1 MKLSEKHIKI
11 VELLLND
18 NISLEKL
25 SFNIEVSEKTI
36 LNSIQQLNHYF
47 DGLVVISKY
56 HRTLTLY
63 IKKEQAFF
71 NHFEDLVRNNEEN
84 NFSNYNAMVD
94 IFFQ

>member
-36 LNSIQQLNHYF
+36 LNYIKQINHYF

-56 HRTLTLY
+56 HRTLNALY
-63 IKKEQAFF
+63 
-71 NHFEDLVRNNEEN
+71 
-84 NFSNYNAMVD
+84 
-94 IFFQ
+94 

>member
-36 LNSIQQLNHYF
+36 LNYIKQINHYF

-56 HRTLTLY
+56 H
-63 IKKEQAFF
+63 
-71 NHFEDLVRNNEEN
+71 
-84 NFSNYNAMVD
+84 
-94 IFFQ
+94 